1 MSTVRRPTGFTL
13 LELIIVLALMGVAT
27 TMGSVM
33 FVRVTDTWNRTS
45 TRIELYAKANA
56 VFDQMGQ
63 DFSEVVSAK
72 LTGATIR
79 GASQIFRDN
88 RRFKAA
94 LEDDQITIPVE
105 TVAGPDGRV
114 QRLDVRYHIQR
125 TGGANAL
132 MRTVNLPGAPPNA
145 AGTSVKV
152 ADGVIAMRIEYLG
165 KRPEAVWQEEWTRP
179 RTPGTVRVSVTLA
192 DPDRFY
198 EQVSRKAVF
207 PIKVD

>member
-1 MSTVRRPTGFTL
+1 
-13 LELIIVLALMGVAT
+13 
-27 TMGSVM
+27 
-33 FVRVTDTWNRTS
+33 
-45 TRIELYAKANA
+45 
-56 VFDQMGQ
+56 
-63 DFSEVVSAK
+63 
-72 LTGATIR
+72 
-79 GASQIFRDN
+79 
-88 RRFKAA
+88 
-94 LEDDQITIPVE
+94 
-105 TVAGPDGRV
+105 V
-114 QRLDVRYHIQR
+114 QRVDVRYHIQR
-125 TGGANAL
+125 TGGAYAL

>member
-1 MSTVRRPTGFTL
+1 MSSVRRPTGFTL

-27 TMGSVM
+27 TMGTVM

-56 VFDQMGQ
+56 VFDQMRQ
-63 DFSEVVSAK
+63 DFGEVVSAK

-79 GASQIFRDN
+79 GAAQTFRDN
-88 RRFKAA
+88 RRLKAA
-94 LEDDQITIPVE
+94 LADDQITIPVE

-114 QRLDVRYHIQR
+114 QRVDVRYHIQR
-125 TGGANAL
+125 TGGACAL

-179 RTPGTVRVSVTLA
+179 RTPGTARVSVTLA